1 MLLSAWLEDLRF
13 MPVPLCLCALNTE
26 TVMLCIFLLPLIVF
40 SLSLSLSLLFSHSFS
55 FSILCIGLSL
65 WACVC
70 AHVQMWIGFI
80 CFYFSPQFGIKQSVF
95 FSWGFTCLTVS
106 RWCGS
111 WGLVIPTLNTTTL
124 WLCAHNC
131 PFICIP
137 WADYKAVVMSG
148 LISRI
153 MCNICL
159 YSISYPEFRIPF
171 MKTGE
176 IQSQVSGGQRL
187 VA

>member
-1 MLLSAWLEDLRF
+1 

-26 TVMLCIFLLPLIVF
+26 TVVLCTFLLPLIVF
-40 SLSLSLSLLFSHSFS
+40 SLSLSLFL
-55 FSILCIGLSL
+55 ILSL
-65 WACVC
+65 FLFLHRAYRSKSVSLCVC
-70 AHVQMWIGFI
+70 TCTNVNRFYMFLFLSTIWNLAVCVFLLRIYLPNSFQVMWVP
-80 CFYFSPQFGIKQSVF
+80 S
-95 FSWGFTCLTVS
+95 
-106 RWCGS
+106 
-111 WGLVIPTLNTTTL
+111 LVIPTLNSTTL